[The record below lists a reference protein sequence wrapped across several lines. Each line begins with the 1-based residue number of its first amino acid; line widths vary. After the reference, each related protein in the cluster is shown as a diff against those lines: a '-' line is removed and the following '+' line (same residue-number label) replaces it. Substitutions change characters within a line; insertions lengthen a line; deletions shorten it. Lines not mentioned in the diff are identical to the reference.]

1 MPIVLIGVHAALGT
15 AASFVL
21 DILTFFVSSTD
32 LVTAFTV
39 GVTYLLD
46 LLDLRAGYSPL
57 RLDLVISYLP
67 LTFSD
72 IASPAI
78 ALPIPVPLAQCLCQC
93 DTPSCDE
100 KAFHAT
106 WTSFSIYCTDMA
118 CGLCACAHALPS
130 TKVDWNAL
138 GSTGMQA
145 TSWYSVSC
153 SVVWVK
159 TSSWMLHHIGRYR
172 RRIASDSSPAIPAC
186 P

>member
-106 WTSFSIYCTDMA
+106 
-118 CGLCACAHALPS
+118 
-130 TKVDWNAL
+130 
-138 GSTGMQA
+138 
-145 TSWYSVSC
+145 
-153 SVVWVK
+153 
-159 TSSWMLHHIGRYR
+159 
-172 RRIASDSSPAIPAC
+172 
-186 P
+186 